1 MGEYLTIQNGIILYF
16 SLAIPIA
23 LVIVMRRAGRQRRIL
38 RDGVQVPARVAGLRD
53 TGARYNDA
61 VVAELTLDIERPE
74 PGQQPRQ
81 VVTEFT
87 VPQLFTTRFQ
97 PGCEVV
103 VRVDPTDSSRVVV
116 DRKAMGI

>member
-1 MGEYLTIQNGIILYF
+1 MRDYLTVENGIILYF

-23 LVIVMRRAGRQRRIL
+23 FVIVMRQTARERRIL
-38 RDGVQVPARVAGLRD
+38 QQGAQVPARVVGLRD
-53 TGARYNDA
+53 TGARFNDA

-74 PGQQPRQ
+74 PGEQARQ

-87 VPQLFTTRFQ
+87 VPPLFTARFQ
-97 PGCEVV
+97 PGSEVV
-103 VRVDPTDSSRVVV
+103 VRVDLNDSSRVLV